1 VLRRG
6 DGSLRFARVEAQ
18 YQDEVV
24 LVLGPDPNIK
34 PSGKKDKVSA
44 VPFRLVKRSEA
55 GKLILDDWVPHD
67 EAQPPEDEDTVCVR
81 LFLSLSL
88 ARSLSLSLCERARR
102 ERRGSNV
109 DAIRCGARGVSLGLS
124 CPLPLPH
131 AGAIGEPMSYKG
143 LVAHCTS
150 SPPYALLRAH
160 THNRRA
166 SRHVGG
172 KPCGNRMQTPRRLPP
187 TVLRGRRPTPRDC
200 LGSKASPNPG
210 KVSLTHLHTIQKFY
224 SNPCILGLSSA

>member
-67 EAQPPEDEDTVCVR
+67 EAQPPEDEDTVCLR
-81 LFLSLSL
+81 LFSLSRSL
-88 ARSLSLSLCERARR
+88 ARSLSLCVSARG
-102 ERRGSNV
+102 ES
-109 DAIRCGARGVSLGLS
+109 AGARMSTQFVVARAVSRLVCLVR
-124 CPLPLPH
+124 CP
-131 AGAIGEPMSYKG
+131 
-143 LVAHCTS
+143 
-150 SPPYALLRAH
+150 
-160 THNRRA
+160 
-166 SRHVGG
+166 SRMLA
-172 KPCGNRMQTPRRLPP
+172 P
-187 TVLRGRRPTPRDC
+187 
-200 LGSKASPNPG
+200 
-210 KVSLTHLHTIQKFY
+210 
-224 SNPCILGLSSA
+224 

>member
-1 VLRRG
+1 VHFLQEGRAGRLIPNHWKPDVNYAFGAHDADFRAGEEVVLRRG

-67 EAQPPEDEDTVCVR
+67 EAQPPEDEDMVCAS
-81 LFLSLSL
+81 LSLSL
-88 ARSLSLSLCERARR
+88 ARSLCVCVCVSERARR

-109 DAIRCGARGVSLGLS
+109 YAIRCGARGVSLGLS

-131 AGAIGEPMSYKG
+131 
-143 LVAHCTS
+143 VS
-150 SPPYALLRAH
+150 SPVQG
-160 THNRRA
+160 T
-166 SRHVGG
+166 
-172 KPCGNRMQTPRRLPP
+172 Q
-187 TVLRGRRPTPRDC
+187 
-200 LGSKASPNPG
+200 
-210 KVSLTHLHTIQKFY
+210 
-224 SNPCILGLSSA
+224 